1 VEPGTASRRL
11 DFEST
16 TGGGALRA
24 ISAPDINQLPRAC
37 LGEGDMLDTD
47 DSASGGSPAD
57 LIKVLRANAN
67 RDRRELEILT
77 ISLRKSYELS
87 DMQKQ
92 LMTSILKKNE
102 RLTTQNVALQ
112 ESEAA
117 LRALVGP
124 GAAKG
129 AGRSAA
135 SKKQKRE
142 SEELFQAELS
152 PLQRDIVNI
161 VRFYAADIARSIVH
175 YITPWPVSSGGLV
188 DYAWYPT
195 PLKIAEGDGTGPLR
209 GGSRAPQPPLGVA
222 KLGLS
227 AGALTA
233 PVRTASD
240 LARIAFARARAEGKL
255 TSALEAATAESV
267 QAACSL
273 RGGDSLKDEV
283 VAQASAAMGNL
294 KRKVRKLLRNRW
306 CSKSPLSSKEIS
318 EATDLGAMIQLWKD
332 ATDIDCSIMGAV
344 FGTGNSDMLSHT
356 RSCVDAIG
364 SKELRRWRVATPAS
378 AKEGADNFASAYRG
392 GVDTLFS
399 CEAAGS
405 HL

>member
-1 VEPGTASRRL
+1 MSRAGVDFFVYTTNGSADAMGDASISRPACLSSRLRASRSISTTANGAVSCANVEPGTASRRL

-16 TGGGALRA
+16 TGGGDLRA
-24 ISAPDINQLPRAC
+24 ISAPDSNQLPRAC
-37 LGEGDMLDTD
+37 LGEGDIPDTD

-57 LIKVLRANAN
+57 LIKVLRANVN
-67 RDRRELEILT
+67 RDQRELENLT
-77 ISLRKSYELS
+77 ISLRKSYEPS
-87 DMQKQ
+87 DRPKQ

-102 RLTTQNVALQ
+102 RITTQNVALQ

-129 AGRSAA
+129 AGRIAA
-135 SKKQKRE
+135 SKTRKRE
-142 SEELFQAELS
+142 SEGLFQAELS
-152 PLQRDIVNI
+152 PLQRDVVNI
-161 VRFYAADIARSIVH
+161 VRLYAADIARSSVH
-175 YITPWPVSSGGLV
+175 YITHWPVSSGGPV

-233 PVRTASD
+233 PVGTASD
-240 LARIAFARARAEGKL
+240 LARIAFARAGAEGKL
-255 TSALEAATAESV
+255 TSALEAASAESV

-283 VAQASAAMGNL
+283 VARASSAMGNI
-294 KRKVRKLLRNRW
+294 KRKVWKLLRTCGAQN
-306 CSKSPLSSKEIS
+306 PL
-318 EATDLGAMIQLWKD
+318 
-332 ATDIDCSIMGAV
+332 
-344 FGTGNSDMLSHT
+344 H
-356 RSCVDAIG
+356 
-364 SKELRRWRVATPAS
+364 
-378 AKEGADNFASAYRG
+378 
-392 GVDTLFS
+392 
-399 CEAAGS
+399 
-405 HL
+405 H